1 MTGSRC
7 QGEIQ
12 VMYRLDYEDREVVI
26 QTVGRALPKVS
37 RLQLVAWALEMA
49 GWTQAEI
56 ARACGVS
63 QRAIGRRLQRFY
75 EKIGENSPGMF

>member
-26 QTVGRALPKVS
+26 QTVGRALPQVS
-37 RLQLVAWALEMA
+37 RLQLVAWALESH
-49 GWTQAEI
+49 GFTQEE
-56 ARACGVS
+56 
-63 QRAIGRRLQRFY
+63 IGRICHMSHQAVCQNLQIFY
-75 EKIGENSPGMF
+75 EILGKDSPNLG